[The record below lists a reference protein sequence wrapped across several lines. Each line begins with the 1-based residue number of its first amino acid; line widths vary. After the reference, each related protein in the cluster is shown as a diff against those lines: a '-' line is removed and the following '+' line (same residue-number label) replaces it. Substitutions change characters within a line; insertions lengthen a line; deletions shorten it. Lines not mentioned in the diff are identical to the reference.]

1 MSHIKRTKSEILFEI
16 FNYLF
21 LTIVTLLAL
30 YPVLYVIFASIS
42 EPGAL
47 TRHSG
52 LLLLPAGF
60 SLESYGHVF
69 RNPNIIS
76 GYRNTLFLMVVGVSW
91 NVLMTS
97 LGAYFLSR
105 KEVMWKNVIMFY
117 FVFTMFFSGGM
128 IPFFLNLQRFNLTGT
143 LWGLIFP
150 FSVSVFN
157 MIILRTGF
165 QSNIP
170 DELTDS
176 AAMDGAGHLRILFR
190 IVYPLSKALLAVMVL
205 FYGVAMWNGWFWA
218 SVIIRDRSMLPLQV
232 ILREILLFSDAATV
246 GAEAGVTDAEAI
258 GRTIRFATI
267 VVATAPIV
275 AVYPFLQKHFVKG
288 VMVGAIK
295 G

>member
-1 MSHIKRTKSEILFEI
+1 MNRIKKTKGEMAFDVV
-16 FNYLF
+16 NYF
-21 LTIVTLLAL
+21 ILTIITLLAL

-42 EPGAL
+42 EPAAL

-60 SLESYGHVF
+60 NLEAYGHVF

-76 GYRNTLFLMVVGVSW
+76 GYRNTIFLMIVGVSW

-105 KEVMWKNVIMFY
+105 KDVMWKNVIMFY

-128 IPFFLNLQRFNLTGT
+128 IPFFLNLQRFNLTGS

-176 AAMDGAGHLRILFR
+176 ASMDGAGHFRILFR

-205 FYGVAMWNGWFWA
+205 FYGVAMWNSWFWA

-246 GAEAGVTDAEAI
+246 GAEAGVMDAEAI

-275 AVYPFLQKHFVKG
+275 AIYPFLQKHFVKG